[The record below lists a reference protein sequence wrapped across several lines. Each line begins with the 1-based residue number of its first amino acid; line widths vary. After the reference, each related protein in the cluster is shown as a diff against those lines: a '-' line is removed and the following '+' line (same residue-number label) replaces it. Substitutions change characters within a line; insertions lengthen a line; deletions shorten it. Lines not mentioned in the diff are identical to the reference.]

1 MYNFCIGT
9 TCTDPGY
16 PNGGYLSTDVT
27 GFEQDK
33 VVTFGCNLAGF
44 TVPANSAL
52 KCVLNGA
59 ADGLT
64 WNGTT
69 PTECQGMK
77 GAVNQAE
84 ILDLIQL
91 SINIFIPHAT
101 KLQGVCFLPVC
112 QFVSLSC
119 FLEAQLL
126 SNR

>member
-1 MYNFCIGT
+1 M
-9 TCTDPGY
+9 
-16 PNGGYLSTDVT
+16 T

-69 PTECQGMK
+69 PTECQGINRSQ
-77 GAVNQAE
+77 GIALSIRAP
-84 ILDLIQL
+84 ILHGCLIQ
-91 SINIFIPHAT
+91 FIS
-101 KLQGVCFLPVC
+101 GGGGDF
-112 QFVSLSC
+112 FVLFHFFTFVGSVLDCKKYSR
-119 FLEAQLL
+119 LK
-126 SNR
+126 

>member
-1 MYNFCIGT
+1 M
-9 TCTDPGY
+9 
-16 PNGGYLSTDVT
+16 T

>member
-1 MYNFCIGT
+1 M
-9 TCTDPGY
+9 
-16 PNGGYLSTDVT
+16 T

-69 PTECQGMK
+69 PTECQGINWSQRIK
-77 GAVNQAE
+77 RSIRAS
-84 ILDLIQL
+84 ILHGCLIQFFWGRG
-91 SINIFIPHAT
+91 IFLCCFNFCFCGISFR
-101 KLQGVCFLPVC
+101 LQKI
-112 QFVSLSC
+112 
-119 FLEAQLL
+119 
-126 SNR
+126 